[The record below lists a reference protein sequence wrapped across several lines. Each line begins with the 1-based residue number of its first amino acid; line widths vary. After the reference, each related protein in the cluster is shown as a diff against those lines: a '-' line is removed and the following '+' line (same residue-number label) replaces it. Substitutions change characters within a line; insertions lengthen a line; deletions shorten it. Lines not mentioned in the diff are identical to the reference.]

1 MKSSFNP
8 AKNSTLI
15 DIINWDQNNL
25 VPAIVQQYNTG
36 EVLMLAWMNKESI
49 STTLK
54 TGNAHYYS
62 RSRNEQWFK
71 GETSGNTQ
79 KIINI
84 CLDCD
89 GDTILLQ
96 VDQKGVACHTGNM
109 TCFFHEVENGLLT
122 N

>member
-8 AKNSTLI
+8 AKNSILI

-25 VPAIVQQYNTG
+25 VPAVVQQYNTG

-49 STTLK
+49 SKTLK
-54 TGNAHYYS
+54 TGKAHYYS

-79 KIINI
+79 KIMNI
-84 CLDCD
+84 RLDCD

-96 VDQKGVACHTGNM
+96 VDQNGVACHTGNK
-109 TCFFHEVENGLLT
+109 TCFFHDVQNGLLI